1 MGDLIITVAL
11 GLVLLIIGISNLR
24 GNINTMHSYHRKRV
38 TPENVK
44 PFGKLVGIGTIM
56 ISVSIIVLAVLMFI
70 FEKTQNNVYL
80 VIGVVQT
87 ITLFVIGMGLNFYA
101 MIKYNKGIF

>member
-56 ISVSIIVLAVLMFI
+56 ISVSIIALAVLMFI